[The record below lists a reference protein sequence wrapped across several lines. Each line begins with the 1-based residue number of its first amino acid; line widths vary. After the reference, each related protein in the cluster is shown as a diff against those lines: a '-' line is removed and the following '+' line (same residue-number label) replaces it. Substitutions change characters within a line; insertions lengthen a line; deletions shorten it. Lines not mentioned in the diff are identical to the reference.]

1 MCQGVPTLWGSFE
14 VKNVRLL
21 KRMMQQHCGR
31 PLDRINKQD
40 FLGLCGPFSEL
51 PMYFLKFFGSTDVHK
66 VRSLWMR
73 GLVVVVAFVVRMRA
87 IVPLWKAVGHKVDAP
102 PPPPNTTCTSL
113 CVPPPLPNNTHTH
126 AHILRYWTRWTTRC
140 T

>member
-1 MCQGVPTLWGSFE
+1 MHQGVPTLWGSFE

-31 PLDRINKQD
+31 PLDRINKAD

-66 VRSLWMR
+66 VGACAW
-73 GLVVVVAFVVRMRA
+73 ATFVPTGSAGRTA
-87 IVPLWKAVGHKVDAP
+87 GCA
-102 PPPPNTTCTSL
+102 T
-113 CVPPPLPNNTHTH
+113 
-126 AHILRYWTRWTTRC
+126 
-140 T
+140 